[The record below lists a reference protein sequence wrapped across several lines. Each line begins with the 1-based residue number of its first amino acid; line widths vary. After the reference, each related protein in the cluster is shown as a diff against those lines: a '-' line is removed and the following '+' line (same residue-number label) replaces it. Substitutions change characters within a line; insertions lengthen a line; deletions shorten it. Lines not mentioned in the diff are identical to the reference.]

1 MNKKIIF
8 HFLFSFNF
16 TFFLF
21 FFFSPPLEHILTW
34 NLGEVSIPNYVWMVH
49 YGINCILKLCSIFIK
64 SKIVLC
70 SICFALNIALLADV
84 AGGERTEELPLQSM
98 ATHGRSSSL
107 PAMDVAGG
115 ERTGGAP
122 PLAAMARG
130 ARRA

>member
-1 MNKKIIF
+1 
-8 HFLFSFNF
+8 
-16 TFFLF
+16 
-21 FFFSPPLEHILTW
+21 
-34 NLGEVSIPNYVWMVH
+34 MVH

-98 ATHGRSSSL
+98 ATHRRSSSL

-122 PLAAMARG
+122 PPGNG
-130 ARRA
+130 ARHAAAGKKRQGEGAE

>member
-1 MNKKIIF
+1 M
-8 HFLFSFNF
+8 
-16 TFFLF
+16 
-21 FFFSPPLEHILTW
+21 
-34 NLGEVSIPNYVWMVH
+34 
-49 YGINCILKLCSIFIK
+49 
-64 SKIVLC
+64 
-70 SICFALNIALLADV
+70 ADV

-130 ARRA
+130 ARRDKEEGREREQSDAHSGEVGDERAVRRRRGLRRRRGRCGVATKLGSLTA